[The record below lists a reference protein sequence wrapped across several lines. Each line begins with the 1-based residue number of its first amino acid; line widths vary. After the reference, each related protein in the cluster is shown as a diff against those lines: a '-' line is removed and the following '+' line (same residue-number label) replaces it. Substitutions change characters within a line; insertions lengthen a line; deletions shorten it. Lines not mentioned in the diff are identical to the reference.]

1 MIVTTVDDK
10 FDAGEDDES
19 DHEGNG
25 EEEGLA
31 QIVKCRV
38 TKAKEDLID
47 VHCLITFNFSL
58 LLESFLIDLANFTD
72 NLGFLLHPKSQNYS
86 F

>member
-1 MIVTTVDDK
+1 MIITADDDK

-19 DHEGNG
+19 DLEGSG

-47 VHCLITFNFSL
+47 VHCLITFICS
-58 LLESFLIDLANFTD
+58 STFLCYWKAF
-72 NLGFLLHPKSQNYS
+72 
-86 F
+86 